1 MVDQRVEAQ
10 QPAKESDQPPDQQRD
25 EPPDQQPDQQPDEPP
40 DQQPDQQRD
49 QIRAAFYASSG
60 TGWRGWWTVLHPPY
74 TAWHLA
80 YVVIGASLA
89 PSVNWGTLGATLG
102 AFFLAV
108 GVAAHAL
115 DELNGRPLRTSI
127 PSSHLVGAAAASLSL
142 AVALGV
148 GGVVRLGIGLVPFIG
163 VGAFLVVAYDLELVG
178 GRLHNDATFALA
190 WGAFPVLTAYFAQ
203 AGTIGFTAVAAAA
216 GAFALSGAQ
225 RHLSAPARTLRR
237 HVVEVSGSLTLA
249 DGTSRALTREV
260 LLAPLERALKA
271 LCWAVVALAVALA
284 VSRLS

>member
-1 MVDQRVEAQ
+1 M
-10 QPAKESDQPPDQQRD
+10 
-25 EPPDQQPDQQPDEPP
+25 
-40 DQQPDQQRD
+40 
-49 QIRAAFYASSG
+49 
-60 TGWRGWWTVLHPPY
+60 LHPPY

-89 PSVNWGTLGATLG
+89 PVVNLTTLGATLG

-108 GVAAHAL
+108 GVSAHCL

-127 PSSHLVGAAAASLSL
+127 PSSQLLAAAVISLCG

-148 GGVVRLGIGLVPFIG
+148 AGAVRLGPGLVPFIV
-163 VGAFLVVAYDLELVG
+163 VGAALVVAYDLELVG
-178 GRLHNDATFALA
+178 GRLHNDATFAAA

-203 AGTIGFTAVAAAA
+203 AGTIGVAAVAASV

-237 HVVEVSGSLTLA
+237 HVTVVEGRLVMDDGST
-249 DGTSRALTREV
+249 RALTTE
-260 LLAPLERALKA
+260 LLIGPLEAALKA
-271 LCWAVVALAVALA
+271 LCWTTVALAAALAVA
-284 VSRLS
+284 RLR

>member
-1 MVDQRVEAQ
+1 MLARQAMASVRRTVE
-10 QPAKESDQPPDQQRD
+10 P
-25 EPPDQQPDQQPDEPP
+25 
-40 DQQPDQQRD
+40 
-49 QIRAAFYASSG
+49 RASSNQSPEVRPAFYAKPG

-80 YVVIGASLA
+80 YVVIGACLA
-89 PSVNWGTLGATLG
+89 PVVNWGTLGATLG

-115 DELNGRPLRTSI
+115 DELKGRPLRTSI
-127 PSSHLVGAAAASLSL
+127 PGSHLVGAAVISLSM

-148 GGVVRLGIGLVPFIG
+148 AGVVRLGIGLLPFIL

-190 WGAFPVLTAYFAQ
+190 WGAFPVLTAYYAQ
-203 AGTIGFTAVAAAA
+203 SGTVGFTAAAAA
-216 GAFALSGAQ
+216 VGAVALSGAQ

-237 HVVEVSGSLTLA
+237 HVAEVDGVVTLV
-249 DGTSRALTREV
+249 DGTSQMLSRDA
-260 LLAPLERALKA
+260 LLAPLERALKS
-271 LCWAVVALAVALA
+271 LTWAVVALAVAL
-284 VSRLS
+284 VLERVR